1 MSNAFLQW
9 LQNYQQ
15 VPANASPE
23 EVARR
28 NKADN
33 DAVTKLLSANRV
45 DPEVTTTVDDQG
57 GYSTRVAGEW
67 KGDGVEA
74 PLAPKKGSHT
84 TGSAQ
89 FDIPLGEALGGR
101 FSAFGDAS
109 TKGGL
114 GTRGI
119 RYDRA
124 FGNEGADLGARR
136 AGEYALGD
144 LPSAGPS
151 DAALAEAFNLSEK
164 EKRLMALLN
173 NDGGYVQHLNYGGK
187 AKFLPMMQQQ
197 KQSNP
202 LLGALGSAAGT
213 AVGAGIGGPLGG
225 QIGGALGG
233 QLGGTGTID
242 PYAAGASVV
251 NKNKGQLTDLIG
263 SSIGFATGGQVAP
276 KENLDDVVI
285 QGIKWL
291 GGALSSRNKKLTGKK
306 PGDRKKNLRPEH
318 KMSGGSVGMDKDMV
332 VNGKFMSSHT
342 PNFKEKVGPL
352 SKVIHKAEGGEVH
365 ERHYHNPLMPKPS
378 SGGGDK

>member
-1 MSNAFLQW
+1 MAADNER
-9 LQNYQQ
+9 
-15 VPANASPE
+15 ANLEGQLPFIEELYNSQITTE
-23 EVARR
+23 EV
-28 NKADN
+28 
-33 DAVTKLLSANRV
+33 
-45 DPEVTTTVDDQG
+45 PEA
-57 GYSTRVAGEW
+57 Y
-67 KGDGVEA
+67 K
-74 PLAPKKGSHT
+74 KKGSHT

-89 FDIPLGEALGGR
+89 WDVPLGKVGDVE
-101 FSAFGDAS
+101 FSTWGDAS

-114 GTRGI
+114 SGAGVTGTYNWGG
-119 RYDRA
+119 D
-124 FGNEGADLGARR
+124 GKDLGARR
-136 AGEYALGD
+136 EGEYALGD
-144 LPSAGPS
+144 LPTTGPS
-151 DAALAEAFNLSEK
+151 DAAIADAYNLSEK

-197 KQSNP
+197 QGSNP

-263 SSIGFATGGQVAP
+263 SSIGFATGGEVAP

-291 GGALSSRNKKLTGKK
+291 GGALSSRNKKLTGKES
-306 PGDRKKNLRPEH
+306 GERKKNLRPEH

-332 VNGKFMSSHT
+332 VDGKFMSSHT
-342 PNFKEKVGPL
+342 PDFKEKVGPL
-352 SKVIHKAEGGEVH
+352 SKVVHKAEGGEVH

-378 SGGGDK
+378 AGGSDKK